1 MKKIFSVI
9 LCVALVLSV
18 LAFAGCNKS
27 TDNGDTNKAET
38 LKFGLGVYSVASKA
52 TNADGETNGQAQAE
66 ITAAAVLVD
75 AEGKIV
81 KCVLDTA
88 QNKVSYTS
96 EGKAIAT
103 DSFKTKYE
111 LGKDYNMVAYGGAKQ
126 EWFAQADAFC
136 AAIVGKT
143 AAEVK
148 ALVAEGD
155 KGTDEVINA
164 GCTIM
169 IADFVYAIEAAVANA
184 VASEATANS
193 TVKLGVFTELEGT
206 DATAEK
212 EGASELATT
221 IFAAAVDADKIVA
234 ASSDSVQVKFTFN
247 TAGESTY
254 DLTKTIKSKKEL
266 GAAYNMSTYGQDL
279 NGDGVVKEWFEQ
291 AAIFDAACLGK
302 TVAEVKA
309 LMGADSYGT
318 ADLQTAGCTVS
329 ISGFVAAVSKI
340 G

>member
-1 MKKIFSVI
+1 MKKIFSVF
-9 LCVALVLSV
+9 LCIALVLSV
-18 LAFAGCNKS
+18 LAFAGCNKN
-27 TDNGDTNKAET
+27 TDNGDSNNKET

-111 LGKDYNMVAYGGAKQ
+111 LGKDYNMVAYGGAAK
-126 EWFAQADAFC
+126 EWFEQADAFC
-136 AAIVGKT
+136 AAVVGKT

-169 IADFVYAIEAAVANA
+169 IADFVYAIDAAIANA
-184 VASEATANS
+184 VASDATADS
-193 TVKLGVFTELEGT
+193 KLDLGIFTELKGT

-212 EGASELATT
+212 EGSSELATT

-234 ASSDSVQVKFTFN
+234 ASSDCVQVKFTFN

-254 DLTKTIKSKKEL
+254 DLTKAIKTKKEL
-266 GAAYNMSTYGQDL
+266 GAAYNMSAYGQDL
-279 NGDGVVKEWFEQ
+279 NGDGVVKEWNEQ

-302 TVAEVKA
+302 TVNEVKA

-318 ADLQTAGCTVS
+318 ADLQTAGCTIS
-329 ISGFVAAVSKI
+329 ISGLVAAAAKI